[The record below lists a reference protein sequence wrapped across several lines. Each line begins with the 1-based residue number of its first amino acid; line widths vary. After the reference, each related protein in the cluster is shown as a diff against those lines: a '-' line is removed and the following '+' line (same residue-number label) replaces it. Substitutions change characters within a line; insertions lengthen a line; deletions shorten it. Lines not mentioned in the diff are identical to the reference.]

1 MEPIR
6 VIELFAGI
14 GAQRQALINA
24 DIPYESVGISEID
37 RYAVASYAAIHGP
50 THSFGDVTKIE
61 KLPEADLWTYSFP
74 CQDLSNAGLRRGMAE
89 GSGTRS
95 SLLWE
100 VGRLLEASPRPEWLL
115 MENVPAV
122 AAKKNIRNFRRWIGA
137 LSDLGYS
144 SRYAMLNAKD
154 FGIPQNRSRCF
165 MVSHLGGAVPDF
177 PQGFPLERRLRDVL
191 EGHVP
196 VRYFLSQKTL
206 DGLVFHK
213 IKQEAKG
220 NGFGFSPV
228 IGDGIAHAITTGEGF
243 HNNSTYLEFP
253 AAGCMEVARL
263 DLCNYDCVSRV
274 YSPDGCSP
282 TLTTG
287 SQIGAIHT
295 DGGDYFVRRL
305 TPRECWRL
313 MGFPDS
319 AFDAARAARMSDTQ
333 LYRQAG
339 NSIAVPV
346 LSAVFRQ
353 MFADTG
359 SCAQSS
365 LDRWGP
371 EHLISRSEL

>member
-1 MEPIR
+1 
-6 VIELFAGI
+6 
-14 GAQRQALINA
+14 
-24 DIPYESVGISEID
+24 
-37 RYAVASYAAIHGP
+37 
-50 THSFGDVTKIE
+50 
-61 KLPEADLWTYSFP
+61 
-74 CQDLSNAGLRRGMAE
+74 
-89 GSGTRS
+89 
-95 SLLWE
+95 
-100 VGRLLEASPRPEWLL
+100 
-115 MENVPAV
+115 
-122 AAKKNIRNFRRWIGA
+122 
-137 LSDLGYS
+137 
-144 SRYAMLNAKD
+144 
-154 FGIPQNRSRCF
+154 

-191 EGHVP
+191 EGHAP

-253 AAGCMEVARL
+253 AAGCMTKRGQV
-263 DLCNYDCVSRV
+263 RV
-274 YSPDGCSP
+274 GCSP

-287 SQIGAIHT
+287 SQIGAIHA
-295 DGGDYFVRRL
+295 DGGDYSVRRL
-305 TPRECWRL
+305 APRECWRL
-313 MGFPDS
+313 MGFPDI

-353 MFADTG
+353 MLADTE

-371 EHLISRSEL
+371 EQSRGVPAHERQG

>member
-1 MEPIR
+1 
-6 VIELFAGI
+6 
-14 GAQRQALINA
+14 
-24 DIPYESVGISEID
+24 
-37 RYAVASYAAIHGP
+37 
-50 THSFGDVTKIE
+50 
-61 KLPEADLWTYSFP
+61 
-74 CQDLSNAGLRRGMAE
+74 
-89 GSGTRS
+89 
-95 SLLWE
+95 
-100 VGRLLEASPRPEWLL
+100 
-115 MENVPAV
+115 
-122 AAKKNIRNFRRWIGA
+122 
-137 LSDLGYS
+137 YS

-177 PQGFPLERRLRDVL
+177 PQGFPLGKRLGDVL
-191 EGHVP
+191 EENVP
-196 VRYFLSQKTL
+196 ARYYLSQKMI

-213 IKQEAKG
+213 KMQESKG

-228 IGDGIAHAITTGEGF
+228 TRDGIAHAVTTGEGF
-243 HNNSTYLEFP
+243 HNNSTYLLT
-253 AAGCMEVARL
+253 GRCVQVA
-263 DLCNYDCVSRV
+263 DLNRPGYLDCVNRV
-274 YSPDGCSP
+274 YSPAGCSPAITTCQGGDRQPKILIRNNTAQGYLEAHPGDGVVLDRPESMTKRGQVRVGCSP

-287 SQIGAIHT
+287 SQIGAIHA
-295 DGGDYFVRRL
+295 DGGDYSVRRL

-319 AFDAARAARMSDTQ
+319 VFDAARAARMSDTQ

-371 EHLISRSEL
+371 EHR